1 MKKKI
6 EHVGA
11 FIRRHV
17 LPPGTSVTDAAR
29 KLGVGRPALSN
40 MLNGRASLSSE
51 MAFRLARAF
60 GADQQELLDRQA
72 KCDRERRGEEER
84 AVAVGR
90 YVPPF
95 LAIKA
100 HQIKSWADTIEA
112 RQLLPVL
119 LRTLIRST
127 GDRLVQV
134 DFPGHD
140 DAQRPGW
147 DGWVEAEAASPWIPQ
162 GRSGWEFGT
171 NQDPKLKAE
180 REYTKRLSI
189 PLAEREECTFVFVTP
204 RKWQGKD
211 AWAKTK
217 NEAGEW
223 RAVKAFDA
231 SDLEQWLEQSIAGQ
245 VWLAAKL
252 PTPIPMQGCET
263 PDRFWDRWRSASDPP
278 LTAKVFA
285 PAVADNINNVK
296 QWLAK
301 PSDRPLY
308 VAGDSVEEAK
318 AFIACLFRDCRIPHE
333 HRDRAVIVDSAPTLR
348 DLAQSSSPF
357 IPIVFSPDVQ
367 CELAPVQ
374 RRLHSVVVLPRNA
387 VDPKPDIALDL
398 VGHKPFGDALQDMGI
413 AREENDRLA
422 RESGRSP
429 TILRRRLSN
438 VAAIRTPLW
447 AKDLQTARIV
457 MPMAFSGVW
466 NADSPAD
473 RKVLSDLSRCS
484 YETVE
489 QHVTRLIQLDDPPV
503 WTAGRYRGVAST
515 IDTLFAISR
524 YLNDADVSNF
534 IEAATTVLSE
544 PDPALELPDDQQW
557 AAATYG
563 KVRRHSEGLRA
574 GVCESLVLLAVHGN
588 DLLQADVAGRIA
600 SAIGRLLNPLTLD
613 TLLSHR
619 NELPL
624 YAEAAPDQFLAL
636 VENDLRSSDP
646 VVLKGFT
653 AATGPWMDTP
663 KRIRLLQ
670 ALECVAWDPKYLA
683 RITILLAQLA
693 QTKVDDNW
701 SPTPVS
707 TLEAIYH
714 SWTPQTAAPLCDRIR
729 GVEMLATHFP
739 HVGWHICIKIQR
751 QRISASSHRPRWRD
765 HRKDYGQ
772 AVPECDKEYFRSK
785 TLDIALNWP
794 KHDNKTLG
802 DLIEHLGHLEAVQ
815 SFVWKLVDSYARTE
829 RDAVAKE
836 ELRERISRYVF
847 SRSRLRSNT
856 ISAVFRKSARAACK
870 KLESVDPIIRHTW
883 LFAKAWVGGFDDAH
897 IDTADF
903 DSSKHMERVHQL
915 RQEAL
920 DEIWKAYGWEGVTK
934 LLSAGDAA
942 RAVGEYTRLTTSTR
956 RKAGEIL
963 RACLGSDLPLKEKLD
978 KFMQGYLSALS
989 EADRAN
995 VLLAAASGTDDEQAA
1010 RLFRCA
1016 PLGKETWHLLE
1027 QQPTTVR
1034 ERYWRG
1040 ISVSSQGVLLSDQEV
1055 AEVVNSLLKARR
1067 PRTAFNA
1074 VHWAAGRKVEPSL
1087 LKRLLVDVATVN
1099 NDQNDSCE
1107 IDADDLSDALNALNG
1122 SAETTSDEM
1131 AQLEFLFLEALDGL
1145 SDGSGHGIPSL
1156 ERAIAQN
1163 PGIFAQSI
1171 ALVYKRSD
1179 NGQDP
1184 PEWRVDDP
1192 DRRTAAARKAYTLLT
1207 RVRWIPGT
1215 DENGTVHAEP
1225 LRRWC
1230 TEVRRLCAEQG
1241 RAVVG
1246 DIHIGQL
1253 LSRTPTDH
1261 EGRGPCIAVCE
1272 VLDGIRSEHV
1282 EQGYRVGVYNA
1293 RGPHFHDVEKG
1304 GNEERDLATLYRQ
1317 RAERLSFDYP
1327 YVSGILGRIA
1337 DDYQQ
1342 EGTWQDTHANVIKR
1356 LFN

>member
-17 LPPGTSVTDAAR
+17 LPPGTSVTEAAK

-171 NQDPKLKAE
+171 NQDPKPKAE

-189 PLAEREECTFVFVTP
+189 PLAEREGCTFVFVTP

-296 QWLAK
+296 QWLAN

-308 VAGDSVEEAK
+308 VAGDSVEEAM

-333 HRDRAVIVDSAPTLR
+333 HRDRAVIIDSAPTLR

-374 RRLHSVVVLPRNA
+374 RQLHSVVVLPRNA

-398 VGHKPFGDALQDMGI
+398 VGHNSFGDALQDMGI
-413 AREENDRLA
+413 AREEYDRLA

-457 MPMAFSGVW
+457 MPMAFAGVW

-473 RKVLSDLSRCS
+473 CKVLSDLSGCS

-489 QHVTRLIQLDDPPV
+489 QHVTRLIQLDAPPV

-515 IDTLFAISR
+515 IDTLFAVSR
-524 YLNDADVSNF
+524 YLNDVDVSHF
-534 IEAATTVLSE
+534 IEVTAAVLSE

-557 AAATYG
+557 AAATHG
-563 KVRRHSEGLRA
+563 KVRCHSEGLRA

-588 DLLQADVAGRIA
+588 DLLQADVAGRVA
-600 SAIGRLLNPLTLD
+600 VAIGRLLNPLTLD
-613 TLLSHR
+613 TLLSHHD
-619 NELPL
+619 ELPL
-624 YAEAAPDQFLAL
+624 YAEAAPDLFLTL
-636 VENDLRSSDP
+636 VENDLRGSDP
-646 VVLKGFT
+646 VVRRLFT

-683 RITILLAQLA
+683 RVTILLAQLA
-693 QTKVDDNW
+693 QPKIDDNW

-707 TLEAIYH
+707 ALEAIYH
-714 SWTPQTAAPLCDRIR
+714 SWTPQTAAPLSDRIR
-729 GVEMLATHFP
+729 GVEMLATRFP
-739 HVGWHICIKIQR
+739 HIGWHICIRVQR
-751 QRISASSHRPRWRD
+751 QQISASSHRPRWRD
-765 HRKDYGQ
+765 HKKEYSEAASQGDT
-772 AVPECDKEYFRSK
+772 EYFRSK
-785 TLDIALNWP
+785 TLDLVLNWP
-794 KHDNKTLG
+794 KPDQKTLG

-815 SFVWKLVDSYARTE
+815 SVVWGLVDCYARTE
-829 RDAVAKE
+829 SDAVAKE

-847 SRSRLRSNT
+847 SQSRRRRDTL
-856 ISAVFRKSARAACK
+856 SAEFRRSAREACK
-870 KLESVDPIIRHTW
+870 ELESVDPIIRHTW

-897 IDTADF
+897 LDIADF
-903 DSSKHMERVHQL
+903 DSSQHMERVHQL

-920 DEIWKAYGWEGVTK
+920 DEIWNAYGWEGVTK

-942 RAVGEYTRLTTSTR
+942 RTVGEYTCLTTSTR
-956 RKAGEIL
+956 RKAAEIV
-963 RACLGSDLPLKEKLD
+963 RACLGSNLPLEEKLD
-978 KFMQGYLSALS
+978 EFMQGYLSALS
-989 EADRAN
+989 EADRASILIA
-995 VLLAAASGTDDEQAA
+995 VAGGTHDDQTV

-1016 PLGKETWHLLE
+1016 PLGKETWHLLG
-1027 QQPTTVR
+1027 QQPMTVR
-1034 ERYWRG
+1034 ECYWREVP
-1040 ISVSSQGVLLSDQEV
+1040 VSSQGVLLPDQEV
-1055 AEVVNSLLKARR
+1055 TELVSSLLKARR

-1074 VHWAAGRKVEPSL
+1074 VHWAAGRNVEPSL
-1087 LKRLLVDVATVN
+1087 LKRLLVDVATEK
-1099 NDQNDSCE
+1099 NDQNDSSE
-1107 IDADDLSDALNALNG
+1107 IDAHDLSDALNALND
-1122 SAETTSDEM
+1122 SAGATSDEM

-1145 SDGSGHGIPSL
+1145 SGGSGHGIPNL

-1163 PGIFAQSI
+1163 PSVFAQSI

-1192 DRRTAAARKAYTLLT
+1192 GRRAAAARKAYTLLN
-1207 RVRWIPGT
+1207 RARWIPGT
-1215 DENGTVHAEP
+1215 DENCTVHAEP
-1225 LRRWC
+1225 LSRWC
-1230 TEVRRLCAEQG
+1230 TEVRRLCAEHG
-1241 RAVVG
+1241 RAAVG

-1253 LSRTPTDH
+1253 LSRIPPGH
-1261 EGRGPCIAVCE
+1261 EGRGPCSAVCE
-1272 VLDGIRSEHV
+1272 VLEEIRSKHI

-1293 RGPHFHDVEKG
+1293 RGPHFRDLEKG
-1304 GNEERDLATLYRQ
+1304 GNDERDLATLYRQ
-1317 RAERLSFDYP
+1317 RAQRLSFDYP
-1327 YVSGILGRIA
+1327 YVSRILGQIA
-1337 DDYQQ
+1337 DDYER